1 MEKFDFKC
9 NLSRETANEVLNR
22 ALNMILEM
30 SDRKNRAVEILQG
43 EGGREE

>member
-1 MEKFDFKC
+1 MEKIDFKF
-9 NLSRETANEVLNR
+9 NLSREIANEVLNR

-30 SDRKNRAVEILQG
+30 SDRENRAVEILQG